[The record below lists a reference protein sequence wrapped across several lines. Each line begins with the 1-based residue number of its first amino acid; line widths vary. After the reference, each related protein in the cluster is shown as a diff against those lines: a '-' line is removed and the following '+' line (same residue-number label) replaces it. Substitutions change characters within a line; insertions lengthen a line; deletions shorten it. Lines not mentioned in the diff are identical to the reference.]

1 MRLGITSK
9 LFATI
14 LITNVMVAVV
24 FGAAMQ
30 MSVDRGFREYV
41 EGREV
46 RRLQQLAGVFA
57 AAYAQHRDWS
67 FVQDDDEW
75 RHLRGSDPPARPH
88 GERQPPVAGP
98 ALPADARTAGNERPP
113 LTGPEELP
121 TGEPP
126 GGAPRLTLLD
136 SKRQFVRGN
145 PLHSEGPA
153 LSVPVLV
160 AGASVG
166 WVAVPELPLGGSDK
180 QFLQHQLKMSW
191 IVGCAAFVLA
201 AMVSIVLAR
210 EFLAPIRRL
219 ARATRRLATGDY
231 AQRIRVDRSD
241 ELGQLV
247 GDFNALA
254 ETLGQVEAARRSF
267 LADVAHELRT
277 PLAILRGELEA
288 LQDGVRS
295 LTPEAVRSL
304 QAEVGALAALV
315 EDLRELSAADVG
327 SVVYERQELDLGEL
341 VRTALYA
348 FRDRFIEHD
357 LTVDTA
363 GIAAQ
368 RIAVVGDARRLT
380 QLFNNLFENTLRYT
394 DRGGRVKVG
403 LKNTDQGVELA
414 IEDSAPGVPAP
425 LLPRLF
431 ERLFRV
437 ESSRNRSLGGAG
449 LGLALCRSIVGGHHG
464 DIEASA
470 SSIGGLRIRVRLPL
484 MRDDR

>member
-1 MRLGITSK
+1 
-9 LFATI
+9 
-14 LITNVMVAVV
+14 
-24 FGAAMQ
+24 
-30 MSVDRGFREYV
+30 
-41 EGREV
+41 
-46 RRLQQLAGVFA
+46 
-57 AAYAQHRDWS
+57 
-67 FVQDDDEW
+67 
-75 RHLRGSDPPARPH
+75 
-88 GERQPPVAGP
+88 
-98 ALPADARTAGNERPP
+98 
-113 LTGPEELP
+113 
-121 TGEPP
+121 
-126 GGAPRLTLLD
+126 
-136 SKRQFVRGN
+136 
-145 PLHSEGPA
+145 
-153 LSVPVLV
+153 
-160 AGASVG
+160 
-166 WVAVPELPLGGSDK
+166 
-180 QFLQHQLKMSW
+180 
-191 IVGCAAFVLA
+191 
-201 AMVSIVLAR
+201 
-210 EFLAPIRRL
+210 
-219 ARATRRLATGDY
+219 
-231 AQRIRVDRSD
+231 
-241 ELGQLV
+241 
-247 GDFNALA
+247 
-254 ETLGQVEAARRSF
+254 
-267 LADVAHELRT
+267 
-277 PLAILRGELEA
+277 
-288 LQDGVRS
+288 
-295 LTPEAVRSL
+295 L

-348 FRDRFIEHD
+348 FRDRFTERD
-357 LTVDTA
+357 LAVDTA

-484 MRDDR
+484 VRDDR

>member
-14 LITNVMVAVV
+14 LITNVMIAVV

-30 MSVDRGFREYV
+30 MSVDRGFRDYV

-67 FVQDDDEW
+67 FVRDDDEW
-75 RHLRGSDPPARPH
+75 RHLRGSDHPARPRS
-88 GERQPPVAGP
+88 ERQPPVAGL
-98 ALPADARTAGNERPP
+98 ALPADTSTPDVERPP
-113 LTGPEELP
+113 LIGPEALA

-126 GGAPRLTLLD
+126 LLTLLD

-166 WVAVPELPLGGSDK
+166 WLAVPELPLGGSDK

-231 AQRIRVDRSD
+231 AQSIRVDRSD

-254 ETLGQVEAARRSF
+254 ATLGQVEAARRSF

-295 LTPEAVRSL
+295 LTPEAVKSL

-327 SVVYERQELDLGEL
+327 SVAYERQELDLGEL

-348 FRDRFIEHD
+348 FRDRFTERD

-394 DRGGRVKVG
+394 DRGGRVKIG

-414 IEDSAPGVPAP
+414 IEDSAPGVPAA

-449 LGLALCRSIVGGHHG
+449 LGLALCRSIVGGHQG

-470 SSIGGLRIRVRLPL
+470 SSIGGLCIRVRIPL
-484 MRDDR
+484 ARGDR